1 MNAATRITTLFGAA
15 LLAVVT
21 TRLDAALA
29 TAEEEQSKV
38 EDTTKAEEFVLKQF
52 PVRRTQGMPP
62 VAPISE
68 KTVARTF
75 PEYRFFIVGF
85 RQWPVAQVAPEPLKT
100 RNLFVVTKDG
110 KVQHL
115 TDRMGLEEFFR
126 NGLGAV
132 TDIPSARDS
141 AEAWLRLTE
150 EFTQDGFFKFAIPKE
165 SLITVRSKEGWSS
178 SGKVVVTEGGKGE
191 IRAALTFDEAG
202 RVTKVAETNTVKPG
216 VRPKCQATKLLDPD
230 TIVRQMAEQDIL
242 VMGRAARQYLEEQ
255 RAKVR
260 PELKQAIDRIWQRIV
275 DEGW

>member
-1 MNAATRITTLFGAA
+1 MRCFWTTFVT
-15 LLAVVT
+15 LASLCVVGP
-21 TRLDAALA
+21 A
-29 TAEEEQSKV
+29 TAEEEQPTV
-38 EDTTKAEEFVLKQF
+38 EDATKAEEFVLKQF
-52 PVRRTQGMPP
+52 PVLRTQGMPP
-62 VAPISE
+62 VVPISE

-75 PEYRFFIVGF
+75 PGYRFFIVGF

-100 RNLFVVTKDG
+100 RNLFIVSNDG

-115 TDRMGLEEFFR
+115 TDWMGLEKFFR
-126 NGLGAV
+126 TELSAV
-132 TDIPSARDS
+132 TNETSVRDS

-165 SLITVRSKEGWSS
+165 SLIAVRSKEGWSS
-178 SGKVVVTEGGKGE
+178 SGKVVAAEGGKGE
-191 IRAALTFDEAG
+191 IRAALTFDVAG
-202 RVTKVAETNTVKPG
+202 KLTKVEQTNTVKPG

-242 VMGRAARQYLEEQ
+242 VMGRASRQYLDEQ
-255 RAKVR
+255 RAKAR